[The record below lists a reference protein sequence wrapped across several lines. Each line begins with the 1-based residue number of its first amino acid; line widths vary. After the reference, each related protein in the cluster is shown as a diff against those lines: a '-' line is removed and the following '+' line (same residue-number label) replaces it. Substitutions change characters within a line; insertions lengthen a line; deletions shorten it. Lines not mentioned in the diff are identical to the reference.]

1 MAWMRTA
8 LLAAALV
15 ALLAPLAAQAQIV
28 PKACSRVHSYD
39 YVREKGALSVQCKGD
54 PVANCNSRCKTAIQR
69 VGGQEGSR
77 SSGGLVCACVAFALW
92 QRACLRINTH
102 SRWVS
107 HLLLQLGYEC
117 TSYLRYPGWV

>member
-1 MAWMRTA
+1 MAWIRTA

-28 PKACSRVHSYD
+28 PKACCRVHSYD

-54 PVANCNSRCKTAIQR
+54 PVINCNSRCKTAIQR

-77 SSGGLVCACVAFALW
+77 SSDLGGLVCACVALPCGSAH
-92 QRACLRINTH
+92 AC
-102 SRWVS
+102 
-107 HLLLQLGYEC
+107 E
-117 TSYLRYPGWV
+117 